1 MGNECEKIKDQ
12 IAEFVGG
19 MLSGP
24 QIEVLQQHISECP
37 SCMDYVQ
44 SLEKEDR
51 LLTELFSELGADL
64 TRQEDEIIRAIEQLD
79 RPGRGNVLSFARRF
93 VGNSMARFTGAAA
106 VVAFAALYFIITLT
120 WILQIKECIRISS

>member
-1 MGNECEKIKDQ
+1 MGNKCEKIKDQ

-19 MLSGP
+19 MLPGS
-24 QIEVLQQHISECP
+24 QVEALQQHISGCP
-37 SCMDYVQ
+37 ACMDYAQ

-51 LLTELFSELGADL
+51 QLTELFSELGTDL

-79 RPGRGNVLSFARRF
+79 RSGRDNVLSFAGRF
-93 VGNSMARFTGAAA
+93 LGDSMTRFTGAAA
-106 VVAFAALYFIITLT
+106 VVAFTALYFIITLT